1 MAMTEHSRE
10 GNLPNRLCDAD
21 GVPPRMTSASAATVA
36 WNILGYL
43 LYAAL
48 VVVGGFEVWL
58 SFFFGMA
65 TDACHDPACDAG
77 FHVWPAMVI
86 MWIGV
91 AAVLL
96 VTLIVMMRKSS
107 KGNVVIGWPFVGL
120 LGLGFVY
127 LVADAILL

>member
-1 MAMTEHSRE
+1 
-10 GNLPNRLCDAD
+10 
-21 GVPPRMTSASAATVA
+21 MTSASAATVA
-36 WNILGYL
+36 WNILSYL

-65 TDACHDPACDAG
+65 TDACHDSACDAS
-77 FHVWPAMVI
+77 FHAWPAMVI

-107 KGNVVIGWPFVGL
+107 KGNVVIGWPFTSSPMR
-120 LGLGFVY
+120 FCI
-127 LVADAILL
+127 DAQTASSTRQWASAVRPPGGPYE

>member
-1 MAMTEHSRE
+1 
-10 GNLPNRLCDAD
+10 
-21 GVPPRMTSASAATVA
+21 MTSVSATTVA
-36 WNILGYL
+36 WNILSYL

-86 MWIGV
+86 IWIGV
-91 AAVLL
+91 AAVLGAMPDSDL
-96 VTLIVMMRKSS
+96 DRAGWLTHAVMDLHANPEKRPPYKEILKIMFDRFIGAERL
-107 KGNVVIGWPFVGL
+107 GNTVG
-120 LGLGFVY
+120 
-127 LVADAILL
+127 AR